1 MNLSPL
7 PSSELLST
15 MNPAA
20 AAGTSGA
27 SGTSGAQA
35 SQDRFMTLLVTQMKN
50 QDPLNPLDNAQ
61 LTSQLAQ
68 LSTVTGID
76 KLNSTVQAMM
86 ASTQSSQSLQAA
98 SMIGRAVLVPGTST
112 TLTDSKALFG
122 VELTEPADALQV
134 TITDAAGNTVRTLN
148 LGAQAAGSQALSW
161 DGSTNSGGVA
171 PDGRYQLQ
179 VSALRGGQA
188 SSATAL
194 AFSEVNSI
202 SMTRQGVQLN
212 LSGTVPSAT
221 LADVRQIL

>member
-7 PSSELLST
+7 PTADLLAS
-15 MNPAA
+15 MNPASP
-20 AAGTSGA
+20 SGA
-27 SGTSGAQA
+27 SNTTQA

-76 KLNSTVQAMM
+76 KLNSTVQALM
-86 ASTQSSQSLQAA
+86 ASSQSSQSLQAA
-98 SMIGRAVLVPGTST
+98 SMIGRAVLVPGSST

-122 VELTEPADALQV
+122 VELAEPADALQV
-134 TITDAAGNTVRTLN
+134 TITDASGNTVRTLN
-148 LGAQAAGSQALSW
+148 LGAKAAGSTALNW
-161 DGSTNSGGVA
+161 DGSTNSGGTA
-171 PDGRYQLQ
+171 PDGSYQVQ

-188 SSATAL
+188 SSATSL
-194 AFSEVNSI
+194 AFAEVNSI
-202 SMTRQGVQLN
+202 SMTKQGVQLN
-212 LSGTVPSAT
+212 LSGAVPAAT

>member
-7 PSSELLST
+7 PTSDLLAT

-20 AAGTSGA
+20 PTGA
-27 SGTSGAQA
+27 VNTTQA

-76 KLNSTVQAMM
+76 KLNSTVQALM
-86 ASTQSSQSLQAA
+86 ASSQSSQSLQAA
-98 SMIGRAVLVPGTST
+98 SMIGRAVLVPGTGT
-112 TLTDSKALFG
+112 TLTDNKALFG

-134 TITDAAGNTVRTLN
+134 TISDASGNPVRTLN
-148 LGAQAAGSQALSW
+148 LGAQAAGSMALSW
-161 DGSTNSGGVA
+161 DGSTNSGGTA

-188 SSATAL
+188 SSATSL
-194 AFSEVNSI
+194 AFAEVNSI
-202 SMTRQGVQLN
+202 SMTKQGVQLN
-212 LSGTVPSAT
+212 LSGAVPSAT

>member
-7 PSSELLST
+7 PGSDLLKT

-20 AAGTSGA
+20 SASA
-27 SGTSGAQA
+27 SGTAQTPQA
-35 SQDRFMTLLVTQMKN
+35 MQDRFMTLLVTQMKN

-76 KLNSTVQAMM
+76 KLNSTVQALM

-98 SMIGRAVLVPGTST
+98 SMIGRAVLVPGSGT

-122 VELTEPADALQV
+122 VELAEPVDALQV

-148 LGAQAAGSQALSW
+148 LGAQAAGSMALSW

-179 VSALRGGQA
+179 FSALRGGQT
-188 SSATAL
+188 SPATSL
-194 AFSEVNSI
+194 AFAEVNSI

-212 LSGTVPSAT
+212 LSGAVSSAT
-221 LADVRQIL
+221 LTDVRQVL

>member
-1 MNLSPL
+1 MNLSSL
-7 PSSELLST
+7 PSADLLAS

-20 AAGTSGA
+20 PSGA
-27 SGTSGAQA
+27 TNTTQA

-76 KLNSTVQAMM
+76 KLNSTVQALM

-98 SMIGRAVLVPGTST
+98 SMIGRAVLVPGSGT

-122 VELTEPADALQV
+122 VELAEPVDALQV
-134 TITDAAGNTVRTLN
+134 TVTDAAGNTVRTLN
-148 LGAQAAGSQALSW
+148 LGAQAAGSKALSW
-161 DGSTNSGGVA
+161 DGSTDSGGTA
-171 PDGRYQLQ
+171 DDGRYQFQ

-194 AFSEVNSI
+194 AFAEVTSI
-202 SMTRQGVQLN
+202 SMSKQGVQLN
-212 LSGTVPSAT
+212 LSGTVPAAT